1 VAAPPPLLGKVQTLI
16 SDLKAGSSY
25 SGYEPDQFA
34 ADVKAGKVNTTL
46 LADTFDFSDEYK
58 KHAMKTYQE
67 MVAAKMENAKPVK
80 EIDWSEFEGI
90 LDADLLADVKSTVAT
105 MQEEVLK
112 KEHPIFKEFDQM
124 AADFKVGVD
133 GPGGLMEMARKRE
146 AAGSAG
152 IEGIITELET
162 LEKDIAGLKTMTIAE
177 ILENEP
183 ELRKEVE
190 AELSEHNWAP

>member
-1 VAAPPPLLGKVQTLI
+1 
-16 SDLKAGSSY
+16 
-25 SGYEPDQFA
+25 
-34 ADVKAGKVNTTL
+34 
-46 LADTFDFSDEYK
+46 
-58 KHAMKTYQE
+58 MKTYQE

-162 LEKDIAGLKTMTIAE
+162 LEKDIAVRQHPLTPFFSPKCRPQSRCGGLCSSPFCQP
-177 ILENEP
+177 LC
-183 ELRKEVE
+183 LRC
-190 AELSEHNWAP
+190 AGS